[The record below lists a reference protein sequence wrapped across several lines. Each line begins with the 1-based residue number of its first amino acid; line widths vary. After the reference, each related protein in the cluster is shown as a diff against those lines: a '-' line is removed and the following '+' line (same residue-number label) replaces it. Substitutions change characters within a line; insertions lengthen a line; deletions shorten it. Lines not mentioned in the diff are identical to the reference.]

1 MKYYEAAMRIMII
14 ARLSWA
20 HLFSLFYQIMG
31 SGSAIQIQ
39 MDRGAAVFVSRGNG
53 QLSGVVKTN
62 CVINFVCTGWKD
74 VAGKFWMIATADD
87 CRGWLL
93 VV

>member
-1 MKYYEAAMRIMII
+1 MKYYEAAMQIMII

-20 HLFSLFYQIMG
+20 HHFSLFYQIMG

-62 CVINFVCTGWKD
+62 CVINSLFALVSREKNL
-74 VAGKFWMIATADD
+74 DD
-87 CRGWLL
+87 CDCR
-93 VV
+93 